1 VRENDHYREAE
12 VLVQPTDP
20 DSEQGIPESDVL
32 AAQVHATLAMAD
44 RLADVVEALQTLIR
58 VQGDR
63 DRLPAK

>member
-1 VRENDHYREAE
+1 VRGNDHYREAE
-12 VLVQPTDP
+12 VLVQPADP
-20 DSEQGIPESDVL
+20 ESEQGIPDADVL